1 MGWGLLINLGRGL
14 ATAGGR
20 GAVTGTGEIV
30 VTQGGKTIATEAAK
44 GMAAIILAKEVS
56 KDITKQ
62 QRCNKCEPYQLGNK
76 HQIKRPMGNE
86 INTQYQI
93 KIANLS
99 SYPLTFKASDPYLV
113 SGNKKQT
120 TEIQEWILAGVS
132 FDGLWPMECILVEA
146 KGRYAQFLEGKPD
159 FMKNNIFLKMRNEAT
174 SQRSVVS
181 RFRTAKLN
189 WYFYEKETKVYFDRF
204 SRNIVSTI
212 FMPL

>member
-1 MGWGLLINLGRGL
+1 
-14 ATAGGR
+14 
-20 GAVTGTGEIV
+20 
-30 VTQGGKTIATEAAK
+30 
-44 GMAAIILAKEVS
+44 
-56 KDITKQ
+56 
-62 QRCNKCEPYQLGNK
+62 
-76 HQIKRPMGNE
+76 MGNE

-132 FDGLWPMECILVEA
+132 FDGLWPMECILVEV

-189 WYFYEKETKVYFDRF
+189 LYFYEKETKVYFDRF

>member
-113 SGNKKQT
+113 PGNKKQT
-120 TEIQEWILAGVS
+120 TDIQEWTLAGVS

-189 WYFYEKETKVYFDRF
+189 WYFYEKAAKRHFD
-204 SRNIVSTI
+204 IVSRRVVTTI

>member
-1 MGWGLLINLGRGL
+1 MWGLVLRGL
-14 ATAGGR
+14 GTAGGR
-20 GAVTGTGEIV
+20 SAGVGEIV

-44 GMAAIILAKEVS
+44 GMAAIVLAKEVS

-99 SYPLTFKASDPYLV
+99 SYPLTFKASAPYLV
-113 SGNKKQT
+113 PGNKKQT
-120 TEIQEWILAGVS
+120 TEIQEWTLAGVS

-146 KGRYAQFLEGKPD
+146 KGRYEQFLDPKKKEFIRDSVYKGLVK
-159 FMKNNIFLKMRNEAT
+159 EAQ
-174 SQRSVVS
+174 SQRVVKN
-181 RFRTAKLN
+181 RFKTAKLN
-189 WYFYEKETKVYFDRF
+189 WYFYEQAAKRHFD
-204 SRNIVSTI
+204 IVSRRVVTTI

>member
-181 RFRTAKLN
+181 CFRTAKLN

>member
-181 RFRTAKLN
+181 SFRTAKLN

>member
-113 SGNKKQT
+113 PGNKKQT
-120 TEIQEWILAGVS
+120 TDIQEWTLAGVS

-146 KGRYAQFLEGKPD
+146 KERYAQFLEGKPD

>member
-30 VTQGGKTIATEAAK
+30 VTQGGKTIATEAAN

-93 KIANLS
+93 KIEHS
-99 SYPLTFKASDPYLV
+99 TSYPLTFKASDPYLV

>member
-1 MGWGLLINLGRGL
+1 MVGFLISLGRL
-14 ATAGGR
+14 ATVGGR
-20 GAVTGTGEIV
+20 GAATGT
-30 VTQGGKTIATEAAK
+30 TGGATAGSTTIAVEAAK
-44 GMAAIILAKEVS
+44 GMAAVVLAKEVS

-86 INTQYQI
+86 INTEYQI

-99 SYPLTFKASDPYLV
+99 SYPLTFQASDPYLV
-113 SGNKKQT
+113 SGNTKQT
-120 TEIQEWILAGVS
+120 TEIQEWVLSGVS
-132 FDGLWPMECILVEA
+132 FDGLWPMQCILVEA

-181 RFRTAKLN
+181 RFKTSKLN
-189 WYFYEKETKVYFDRF
+189 WYFYEEETKVYFDRF
-204 SRNIVSTI
+204 SRNIVPTI